1 MSDWHWAG
9 LGKGG
14 DRQGPT
20 DWGDRWGM
28 ARGPTQQ
35 ARSTYI
41 STQPTPRANDHATLQ
56 IPENVRSTPSAT
68 AAMGLALGAR
78 DRNPVAR

>member
-1 MSDWHWAG
+1 MIGTRRVWERAATEKD
-9 LGKGG
+9 
-14 DRQGPT
+14 GPIGET
-20 DWGDRWGM
+20 DGEWQ
-28 ARGPTQQ
+28 AEPTQQ

-41 STQPTPRANDHATLQ
+41 STRPTPRANDHATLQ
-56 IPENVRSTPSAT
+56 IQKNVGSTPSAT